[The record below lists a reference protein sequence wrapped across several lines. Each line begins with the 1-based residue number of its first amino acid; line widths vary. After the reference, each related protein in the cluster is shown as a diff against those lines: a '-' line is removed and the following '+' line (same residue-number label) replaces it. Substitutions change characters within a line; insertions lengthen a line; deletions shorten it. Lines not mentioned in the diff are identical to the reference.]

1 MRILL
6 CNDDG
11 IQAPGLHALQNAVK
25 DLGEIHV
32 IAPDRE
38 RSAISHGITLTK
50 PLRTALA
57 EPRRHLRHRRQRH
70 PPTASNSPSASS
82 RPKPDL
88 ILSGINLG
96 PTPASAYSTPAP
108 FPPPPKAPSWASRH
122 RPLAGHL
129 PRTQL
134 ETAARVSRHLVEQVI
149 SGQFVIPPETFW
161 NVNIPN
167 RPYDQLAGLRITRMG
182 ASRFVEKYERRE
194 DPWGN
199 PYYWMNGELYEK
211 GEMAGTDLEALRENY
226 VSLSPIGL
234 DRTAHAALDTL
245 RPAPNSPMT
254 PPLRPAD
261 VRFRVQSSGKIQ
273 PL

>member
-50 PLRTALA
+50 PLRTRPWPNRDATFGTAVSGTPADCIKLA
-57 EPRRHLRHRRQRH
+57 VSLLLD
-70 PPTASNSPSASS
+70 
-82 RPKPDL
+82 PKPDL

-96 PTPASAYSTPAP
+96 PNAGISVLYSGTVSAAAEGPIMGIPAIALSLDTFHEPN
-108 FPPPPKAPSWASRH
+108 W
-122 RPLAGHL
+122 
-129 PRTQL
+129 

-211 GEMAGTDLEALRENY
+211 GEMAGTDLEAKGVAWYQQLIADFTTNRLVIVASNQ
-226 VSLSPIGL
+226 
-234 DRTAHAALDTL
+234 AHEYQFCTQRLIID
-245 RPAPNSPMT
+245 
-254 PPLRPAD
+254 D
-261 VRFRVQSSGKIQ
+261 YKK
-273 PL
+273 

>member
-50 PLRTALA
+50 PLRTRPWPNRDATFGTAVSGTPADCIKLA
-57 EPRRHLRHRRQRH
+57 VSLLLD
-70 PPTASNSPSASS
+70 
-82 RPKPDL
+82 PKPDL

-96 PTPASAYSTPAP
+96 PNAGISVLYSGTVSAAAEGPIMGIPAIALSLDTFHEPN
-108 FPPPPKAPSWASRH
+108 W
-122 RPLAGHL
+122 
-129 PRTQL
+129 

-161 NVNIPN
+161 NVNVPT

-245 RPAPNSPMT
+245 LAQ
-254 PPLRPAD
+254 PPQLP
-261 VRFRVQSSGKIQ
+261 Q
-273 PL
+273 